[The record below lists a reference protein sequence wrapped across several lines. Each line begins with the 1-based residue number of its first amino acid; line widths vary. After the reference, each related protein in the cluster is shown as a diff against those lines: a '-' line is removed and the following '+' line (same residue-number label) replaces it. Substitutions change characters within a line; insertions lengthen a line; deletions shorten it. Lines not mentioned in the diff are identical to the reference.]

1 MKKIL
6 ALLLVF
12 AMLFSLTACDLVD
25 EVVDTIYDLV
35 DELEEEKDRDRY
47 DDDDDYKGQGLF
59 DDNKP
64 GKADSPSADVDEPE
78 TAYPESGRPTVDT
91 PADSA
96 VTDQKEYS
104 RGITIG
110 NTYESR
116 FLNMGI
122 RLPAGWEFY
131 GEDYMRNLNN
141 AAADVLG
148 EDFEKM
154 LQNATI
160 IYEVAA
166 VDETTGVDNMNIN
179 LEKLNAYQQA
189 NLDVGDNYTALKPSM
204 KSMLETAGYTVNSMN
219 VTTVKVAGKTMDALV
234 TEAELGSL
242 TMQQICFAYICGEY
256 LVNFTVTSFEQYNGA
271 YEMLEFFYTLY

>member
-25 EVVDTIYDLV
+25 EVVDTIYDFV

-64 GKADSPSADVDEPE
+64 GKADSPSADVDKPE
-78 TAYPESGRPTVDT
+78 TAYPESGRPTADK
-91 PADSA
+91 PADGA
-96 VTDQKEYS
+96 VTDQTEYS

>member
-25 EVVDTIYDLV
+25 EVVDTIYDFV

-78 TAYPESGRPTVDT
+78 TAYPESGRPTADK

-96 VTDQKEYS
+96 AADQTEYS
-104 RGITIG
+104 RGVTIG

-141 AAADVLG
+141 AAADILG
-148 EDFEKM
+148 EDFEKL

-179 LEKLNAYQQA
+179 LEKLNAYQQK
-189 NLDVGDNYTALKPSM
+189 NLDVSQNYTTLMPHM

-271 YEMLEFFYTLY
+271 YEMLEFFYSL